1 MNDITGPSR
10 HRPIAMCACLGPIG
24 VATVVFLA
32 YLSDDIVGARG
43 ASRRVNMPA
52 LGDFRMKTSLL
63 HLSSPSRVFILIS
76 LAAVLTVLA
85 GFPLSLNMSRF
96 RENLSWVN
104 HTNEVLHQLSATE
117 RALLQAESSERGYL
131 LTGEATYLS
140 TYSTSKDLIP
150 NLLSSLQGLVA
161 DHSVQ
166 AGRVE
171 SLRSN
176 IEARLE
182 EMAHAVQLGPNRLT
196 DALEVLTS
204 AKANQLT
211 PRIIQKLSELR
222 RSELSM
228 LADRQTS
235 ADRSGFLA
243 IISAAALFIFALIS
257 ATLGIFIFEHQRTLE
272 RERQLQESQARL
284 FQLSRLTSMGEMAA
298 AIAHELNQP
307 LAAMVNY
314 LRGSRRLL
322 EGLTDERIN
331 KAREAL
337 DKAASQSLRAGEV
350 IRRLRNFITQG
361 EIALRVENTRAMVEE
376 AVAIALRVANDD
388 SVRITMQFEESAGYV
403 LVDRIQIQQVLVN
416 LVRNAVEAME
426 HSVRREL
433 TISIRTA
440 EDGMV
445 VIKVTDS
452 GPGIDPS
459 VAPKLFQPFVT
470 SKHNGTGIGLS
481 IARTIIETHGG
492 QLALDPTPDAGASF
506 YFTLRSAAAAELLS
520 AG

>member
-1 MNDITGPSR
+1 
-10 HRPIAMCACLGPIG
+10 
-24 VATVVFLA
+24 
-32 YLSDDIVGARG
+32 
-43 ASRRVNMPA
+43 
-52 LGDFRMKTSLL
+52 MKTSLR

-76 LAAVLTVLA
+76 LAAVLTALA

-96 RENLSWVN
+96 RQNLSWVG

-131 LTGEATYLS
+131 LSGDTAYLS
-140 TYSTSKDLIP
+140 TYTTSKDVIP
-150 NLLSSLQGLVA
+150 GLLSSLKDLVA
-161 DHSVQ
+161 DNSIQ
-166 AGRVE
+166 TSRVDG
-171 SLRSN
+171 LRSD
-176 IEARLE
+176 IEARLKE
-182 EMAHAVQLGPNRLT
+182 LARAVELGPGRLT
-196 DALEVLTS
+196 EALEVLTS
-204 AKANQLT
+204 ANANQLT

-222 RSELSM
+222 RSELSV
-228 LADRQTS
+228 LADRQTN
-235 ADRSGFLA
+235 ANRSGFLA
-243 IISAAALFIFALIS
+243 ILSAAALFIFALIS

-272 RERQLQESQARL
+272 RERQLQEAQARL

-322 EGLTDERIN
+322 EGVPGERID

-350 IRRLRNFITQG
+350 IRRLRNFIAQG
-361 EIALRVENTRAMVEE
+361 DISPKIEDARIMVEE
-376 AVAIALRVANDD
+376 AVAIALRVANDN
-388 SVRITMQFEESAGYV
+388 SVRVSMQFDESADRV

-416 LVRNAVEAME
+416 LVRNAIEAME
-426 HSVRREL
+426 NSVRREL
-433 TISIRTA
+433 MISTRA
-440 EDGMV
+440 ADDGMV
-445 VIKVTDS
+445 VITVTDS

-481 IARTIIETHGG
+481 IARTIIESHGG
-492 QLALDPTPDAGASF
+492 QLALDPTPAEGASF
-506 YFTLRSAAAAELLS
+506 YFTVRGVAAAELLS

>member
-1 MNDITGPSR
+1 
-10 HRPIAMCACLGPIG
+10 
-24 VATVVFLA
+24 
-32 YLSDDIVGARG
+32 
-43 ASRRVNMPA
+43 
-52 LGDFRMKTSLL
+52 MKTSLL

-96 RENLSWVN
+96 RDNLSWVN
-104 HTNEVLHQLSATE
+104 HTNEVLHQLSAIE

-131 LTGEATYLS
+131 LTGDTTYLA
-140 TYSTSKDLIP
+140 TYSTSRDLIP
-150 NLLSSLQGLVA
+150 DLLSSLRGLLA
-161 DHSVQ
+161 DNSIQ
-166 AGRVE
+166 ASRVDD
-171 SLRSN
+171 LRSDV
-176 IEARLE
+176 EARLE
-182 EMAHAVQLGPNRLT
+182 ELARVVELGPSRLT
-196 DALEVLTS
+196 DALDVLTS
-204 AKANQLT
+204 AKASQLT
-211 PRIIQKLSELR
+211 PRTIRSLSELR
-222 RSELSM
+222 HAELS
-228 LADRQTS
+228 LLEARQTS
-235 ADRSGFLA
+235 ANRSGLFAVL
-243 IISAAALFIFALIS
+243 SAAALFIFALVS

-272 RERQLQESQARL
+272 RERQLQEAQARL

-322 EGLTDERIN
+322 EGLADERIN

-376 AVAIALRVANDD
+376 AVAIALRVANDN
-388 SVRITMQFEESAGYV
+388 SVRVTMRFDESAGYV

-416 LVRNAVEAME
+416 LVRNAIEAME

-433 TISIRTA
+433 TISVRTA

-445 VIKVTDS
+445 VVKVTDS

-481 IARTIIETHGG
+481 IARTIIEAHGG
-492 QLALDPTPDAGASF
+492 QLALDPAPDEGATF